1 MNIPKDKSPIHTKG
15 RTNSMGGTARVIT
28 SLYSI
33 QCVSLSILQIFKI
46 RYHHVIGNS
55 DNKEC
60 TIATDYK
67 SL

>member
-1 MNIPKDKSPIHTKG
+1 
-15 RTNSMGGTARVIT
+15 MGGTARVIT

-67 SL
+67 SLWITYMLPSQRFATVP